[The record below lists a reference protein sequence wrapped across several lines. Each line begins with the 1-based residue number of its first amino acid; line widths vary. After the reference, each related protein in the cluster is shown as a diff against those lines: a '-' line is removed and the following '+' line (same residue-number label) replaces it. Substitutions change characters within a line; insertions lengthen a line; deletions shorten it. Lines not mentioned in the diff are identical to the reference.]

1 MSTVNVSQKQKLTA
15 AVVVLLFGFAIL
27 GGYTAISLSHM
38 SEQMIQSNRL
48 SSAVATLKSTEV
60 QLLKLA
66 GSLNDMDVSKI
77 PKAKS
82 DLKKV
87 QNSVKNNQQS
97 LIKFDLPSE
106 ATKLEKALSG
116 YVTAFNPWLELR
128 SELGFNVEDGK
139 LGELKTLASTIEA
152 KIKETGMVTLDSDFQ
167 NMIKMQQNYLLLPTE
182 KNKKLF
188 NRALGAF
195 VSMSNVYA
203 MLDLYEKEIEQFK
216 VTFVRVSELSQQLGQ
231 LEERLFNS
239 QENVLSTIDN
249 VDLKLEAMAELYQEQ
264 SSDAASTTL
273 ISTTVACFILAA
285 ITLSIFMTLSI
296 SITRALTRT
305 TGVLEAMSSG
315 NLSQRLSI
323 TDNEKDE
330 FNRLAIAINQT
341 CENLGQLVSK
351 VQHSSGDLSKNAQE
365 LNQTVDYLV
374 NSQSAVVQQTQVLAS
389 ATEEVSVTTQEVSN
403 SLSMVAEV
411 SKESSKSAEDGGEVI
426 TSAITSLEDVGKILT
441 AAAIHIQQL
450 EEASS
455 KVDSVMEIINGI
467 AEQTNLL
474 ALNAAIEAARA
485 GEQGRGFAV
494 VADEVRNLAVRTV
507 TAVGE
512 ISGTI
517 DTMKKESAEVIQYI
531 SQSEESMELG
541 LKRGHEAMNAI
552 KGIIQKADEANHQ
565 TELIFE
571 SIKELAV
578 TSHSMADSMT
588 QISSAMKDS
597 DDNNTLLRENSKAV
611 GDRSHNLNEDCKQFS
626 V

>member
-82 DLKKV
+82 DLKEV

-97 LIKFDLPSE
+97 LINFDLPSE
-106 ATKLEKALSG
+106 ATKLEQALSG
-116 YVTAFNPWLELR
+116 YIKAFNPWLELR

-231 LEERLFNS
+231 LEDRLFNS

-249 VDLKLEAMAELYQEQ
+249 VDLKLEAMAELYQDQ

-273 ISTTVACFILAA
+273 VSTTVACFILAA

-323 TDNEKDE
+323 TDNDKDE

-351 VQHSSGDLSKNAQE
+351 VQQSSGDLSKNATE

-374 NSQSAVVQQTQVLAS
+374 NSQSEVVEQTQVLAS

-411 SKESSKSAEDGGEVI
+411 SKESSRSAEDGGEVI

-441 AAAIHIQQL
+441 AAATHIQQL

-588 QISSAMKDS
+588 QISAAMKDS

>member
-1 MSTVNVSQKQKLTA
+1 MSAVNVSQKQKLTA
-15 AVVVLLFGFAIL
+15 AVVVLLFGFASL
-27 GGYTAISLSHM
+27 GGYTAVSLDSM
-38 SEQMIQSNRL
+38 SGQMTQSNRL
-48 SSAVATLKSTEV
+48 SSAVSTLKSTEV

-66 GSLNDMDVSKI
+66 DSLNDMEVSKI

-82 DLKKV
+82 DLKEV
-87 QNSVKNNQQS
+87 QQRVENNQQS
-97 LIKFDLPSE
+97 LIQFELPNQ
-106 ATKLEKALSG
+106 ATELGKALSG
-116 YVTAFNPWLELR
+116 YVKAFNPWLALR

-139 LGELKTLASTIEA
+139 LGELKTLAATIEA

-167 NMIKMQQNYLLLPTE
+167 NMIKMQQNYLLLPTD

-231 LEERLFNS
+231 LEESLFNS

-264 SSDAASTTL
+264 SSHAASTAL

-323 TDNEKDE
+323 TDNDKDE

-341 CENLGQLVSK
+341 CENLGELVSK
-351 VQHSSGDLSKNAQE
+351 VQNSSGDLSKNAQE
-365 LNQTVDYLV
+365 LNKTVDYLV
-374 NSQSAVVQQTQVLAS
+374 NNQSEVVNQTQVLAS

-426 TSAITSLEDVGKILT
+426 TSAIKSLEDVGKILT
-441 AAAIHIQQL
+441 AAATHIQQL

-455 KVDSVMEIINGI
+455 KVDSVMDIINGI

-531 SQSEESMELG
+531 SQSEESMALG

-552 KGIIQKADEANHQ
+552 QGIIQKADEANHQ

-578 TSHSMADSMT
+578 TSQSMADSMT

-597 DDNNTLLRENSKAV
+597 DDNNALLRENSKAV

>member
-1 MSTVNVSQKQKLTA
+1 MSAINVSQKQKLTA
-15 AVVVLLFGFAIL
+15 AVVVLLFGFASL
-27 GGYTAISLSHM
+27 GGYTVISLNSM
-38 SEQMIQSNRL
+38 SGQMTQSNRL
-48 SSAVATLKSTEV
+48 SSAVSTLKSTEV

-66 GSLNDMDVSKI
+66 DSLNDMEVSKI
-77 PKAKS
+77 SKAKS
-82 DLKKV
+82 DLKEV
-87 QNSVKNNQQS
+87 QQRVENNQQS
-97 LIKFDLPSE
+97 LIQFELPNQ
-106 ATKLEKALSG
+106 ATELGKALSG
-116 YVTAFNPWLELR
+116 YVKAFNPWLALR

-139 LGELKTLASTIEA
+139 LGELKTLAATIEA

-167 NMIKMQQNYLLLPTE
+167 NMIKMQQNYLLLPTD

-231 LEERLFNS
+231 LEESLFNS

-264 SSDAASTTL
+264 SSHAASTAL

-323 TDNEKDE
+323 TDNDKDE

-341 CENLGQLVSK
+341 CENLGELVSK
-351 VQHSSGDLSKNAQE
+351 VQNSSGDLSKNAQE
-365 LNQTVDYLV
+365 LNKTVDYLV
-374 NSQSAVVQQTQVLAS
+374 NNQSEVVNQTQVLAS

-426 TSAITSLEDVGKILT
+426 TSAIKSLEDVGKILT
-441 AAAIHIQQL
+441 AAATHIQQL

-455 KVDSVMEIINGI
+455 KVDSVMDIINGI

-531 SQSEESMELG
+531 SQSEESMALG

-552 KGIIQKADEANHQ
+552 QGIIQKADEANHQ

-571 SIKELAV
+571 SIKELAI

-597 DDNNTLLRENSKAV
+597 DDNNALLRENSKAV
-611 GDRSHNLNEDCKQFS
+611 GDRSHHLNEDCKQFS